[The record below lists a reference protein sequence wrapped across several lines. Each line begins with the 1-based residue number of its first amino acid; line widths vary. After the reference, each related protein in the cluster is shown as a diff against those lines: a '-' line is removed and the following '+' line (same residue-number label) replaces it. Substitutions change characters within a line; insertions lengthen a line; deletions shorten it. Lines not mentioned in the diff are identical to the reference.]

1 MTKAQL
7 TVYLDPATLDALQAY
22 AERRNRPKSLVAE
35 AAIASF
41 LSPDASERQEAAVAK
56 RLDRIGRALERLER
70 NDKIATEMMALF
82 VRSWL
87 TSTPVL
93 PEQATAAARNKGG
106 ERYAQFVE
114 ALGRRLASEMSLTR
128 EMSLDLTTE
137 R

>member
-1 MTKAQL
+1 MKKAQL
-7 TVYLDPATLDALQAY
+7 TIYLDAATLGALETY

-41 LSPDASERQEAAVAK
+41 LSPDASERQEAAVAL

-70 NDKIATEMMALF
+70 NDKVAIEMMALF

-87 TSTPVL
+87 ISTPVL
-93 PEQATAAARNKGG
+93 PEQATGAARNKGG
-106 ERYAQFVE
+106 ERYAQFVA
-114 ALGRRLASEMSLTR
+114 ALGRRLAGEMSLAR
-128 EMSLDLTTE
+128 EISLDGTTE

>member
-1 MTKAQL
+1 MRKAQL
-7 TVYLDPATLDALQAY
+7 TVYLDPATLDALDAY

-41 LSPDASERQEAAVAK
+41 LSPDAAERQEAAMAK
-56 RLDRIGRALERLER
+56 RLDRIARALDRLER

-87 TSTPVL
+87 TSTPTMA
-93 PEQATAAARNKGG
+93 EQATASARAKGA
-106 ERYAQFVE
+106 ERYTQFVE
-114 ALGRRLASEMSLTR
+114 ALGRRLATEMSLAR
-128 EMSLDLTTE
+128 EISLDVTPE